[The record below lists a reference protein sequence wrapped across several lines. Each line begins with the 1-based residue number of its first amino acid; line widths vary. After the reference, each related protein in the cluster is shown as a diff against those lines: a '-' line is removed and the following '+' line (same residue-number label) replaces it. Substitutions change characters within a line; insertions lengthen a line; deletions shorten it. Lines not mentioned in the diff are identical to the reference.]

1 MSTPSI
7 LLAPIA
13 AIINTILQ
21 YHPNHNQRLIN
32 LSGKYL
38 KVELTDLQIEIF
50 IKITASNIELS
61 TFTEAIPKATLSGTT
76 LAFLKTAVSYAQ
88 SPKILFTGDIQIHGD
103 VEFIQQLKQFVQE
116 SNLDWEEILS
126 KYTGDILAYQ
136 ISSNVRYVKSWGSNT
151 VKALSQSLTEYL
163 HEEIQLLPNHGEV
176 IHFLDT
182 VDHLRAQ
189 LNRLEAR
196 IQRLTHQ
203 L

>member
-7 LLAPIA
+7 LLGPIA
-13 AIINTILQ
+13 TIINNILQ
-21 YHPNHNQRLIN
+21 QHPNYNQRLIN

-50 IKITASNIELS
+50 IKITPSNIELS
-61 TFTEAIPKATLSGTT
+61 TSTEAIPKATLSGKTS
-76 LAFLKTAVSYAQ
+76 AFLKAAISYIQA
-88 SPKILFTGDIQIHGD
+88 PEIPFTGDIQIHGD

-136 ISSNVRYVKSWGSNT
+136 IGSNIRYAKSWGSST
-151 VKALSQSLTEYL
+151 VKALGQSLTEYL

-196 IQRLTHQ
+196 IQRLMHQ